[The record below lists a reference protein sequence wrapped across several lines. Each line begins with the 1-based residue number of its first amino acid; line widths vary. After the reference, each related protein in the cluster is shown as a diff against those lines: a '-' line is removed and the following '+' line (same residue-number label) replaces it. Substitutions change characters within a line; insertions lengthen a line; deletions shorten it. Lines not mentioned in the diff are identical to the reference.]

1 MIRARAR
8 VAPAMD
14 AFGDG
19 VSDDELQ
26 LPRATLH
33 KMINDALRAIDANQ
47 KISNECREMVCEC
60 GDEFVNA
67 VSAEANEASTREGKS
82 TITAEHVLR
91 ALRTLGFESYEA
103 ECEIAR
109 DEAKEEENEKR
120 EAKKKRKRIDM
131 SAEDAMALQNKL
143 FAEARAKMAGEAAG
157 GQSAVGDL
165 GERATL
171 GSLA

>member
-1 MIRARAR
+1 
-8 VAPAMD
+8 MD

-91 ALRTLGFESYEA
+91 ALRSAGVRVVRGRVRNR
-103 ECEIAR
+103 AR
-109 DEAKEEENEKR
+109 RGQGGGKRKAGGEEEE
-120 EAKKKRKRIDM
+120 EADRHERGGRDGA
-131 SAEDAMALQNKL
+131 AE
-143 FAEARAKMAGEAAG
+143 
-157 GQSAVGDL
+157 
-165 GERATL
+165 
-171 GSLA
+171 